1 MHQPAPVTAKTPAF
15 SRAYLGSPD
24 QIRAVRG
31 DLRGLLDG
39 CPIADDAIL
48 CASELAANA
57 TLHSHSGLPGG
68 KFTVRAT
75 LSPGDHVQVEVED
88 QGASWT
94 PGARDPERGHGL
106 DIIHALAAD
115 WGIDGDYRTRTV
127 WARLDWPQ
135 DTPPPTHIPAGT
147 GRRRSAC
154 DGGEPATEDPS
165 PAPVLASARTTR
177 PAEQWTAVL
186 DGPRLRHLRR
196 LHGLSQ
202 EKLADQAGISPAT
215 VARLERQARPSCR
228 TRTMARLAAALGEH
242 PATITRAITP
252 APRPLKTT

>member
-1 MHQPAPVTAKTPAF
+1 MHQPALATAEPPVF

-57 TLHSHSGLPGG
+57 ALHSHSGRPGG
-68 KFTVRAT
+68 TFTVRAT
-75 LSPGDHVQVEVED
+75 LSSGEYVRVEVED

-106 DIIHALAAD
+106 DIIHELATD
-115 WGIDGDYRTRTV
+115 WGIDGDYRARTIWV
-127 WARLDWPQ
+127 RLDWPE
-135 DTPPPTHIPAGT
+135 DPSAGT
-147 GRRRSAC
+147 DITAGTSRRAAC
-154 DGGEPATEDPS
+154 DGGEPTTADRS
-165 PAPVLASARTTR
+165 PAPVIASARTRR
-177 PAEQWTAVL
+177 PAGQWTAVL
-186 DGPRLRHLRR
+186 DGPRLRHLHC

-202 EKLADQAGISPAT
+202 EKLADEAGISPAT
-215 VARLERQARPSCR
+215 VARLERQSHPACR

-242 PATITRAITP
+242 PATITRTITS
-252 APRPLKTT
+252 ARPLNIT